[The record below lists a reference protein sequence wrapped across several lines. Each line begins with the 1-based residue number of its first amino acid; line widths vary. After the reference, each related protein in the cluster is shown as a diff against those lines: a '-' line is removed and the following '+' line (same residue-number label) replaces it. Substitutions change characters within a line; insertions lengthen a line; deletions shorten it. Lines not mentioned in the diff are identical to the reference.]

1 MGTASSAL
9 TMAPLVILL
18 LAVAVSCEP
27 DAEPYTLGQ
36 VAAGATAGGVIT
48 GVDYGHGLV
57 SGVGAVG
64 TGRVATVAAAV
75 PAVPVV
81 RTLHPVNT
89 VPVVSTAAVTHT
101 LPYHVYGKRDADPEP
116 YTVGQIAAGAHIANA
131 LADGRPHNVGV
142 ITNAAVHPAV
152 YSVPHYV
159 YGKRE
164 ADPAL
169 VTTYGHVLPYTHSVV
184 TANTGLGHAVA
195 ATPVG
200 LTHSANV
207 GVCTNYVGAVV
218 PC

>member
-48 GVDYGHGLV
+48 GMDYGHGLV
-57 SGVGAVG
+57 SGVGALG

-75 PAVPVV
+75 PVV
-81 RTLHPVNT
+81 R
-89 VPVVSTAAVTHT
+89 TAAVTHT
-101 LPYHVYGKRDADPEP
+101 LPYTVYGKRDADPEP

-142 ITNAAVHPAV
+142 ITNAAVHYPAV

-159 YGKRE
+159 Y
-164 ADPAL
+164 
-169 VTTYGHVLPYTHSVV
+169 
-184 TANTGLGHAVA
+184 
-195 ATPVG
+195 
-200 LTHSANV
+200 
-207 GVCTNYVGAVV
+207 
-218 PC
+218 

>member
-75 PAVPVV
+75 PAVPVL
-81 RTLHPVNT
+81 R
-89 VPVVSTAAVTHT
+89 TAAVTHT

-142 ITNAAVHPAV
+142 ITNAAVHYPAV

-159 YGKRE
+159 Y
-164 ADPAL
+164 
-169 VTTYGHVLPYTHSVV
+169 
-184 TANTGLGHAVA
+184 
-195 ATPVG
+195 
-200 LTHSANV
+200 
-207 GVCTNYVGAVV
+207 
-218 PC
+218 

>member
-75 PAVPVV
+75 PVV
-81 RTLHPVNT
+81 RTVHPVNT
-89 VPVVSTAAVTHT
+89 VPVLSTAAVTHT
-101 LPYHVYGKRDADPEP
+101 LPYHVYGKRA
-116 YTVGQIAAGAHIANA
+116 
-131 LADGRPHNVGV
+131 
-142 ITNAAVHPAV
+142 
-152 YSVPHYV
+152 
-159 YGKRE
+159 
-164 ADPAL
+164 
-169 VTTYGHVLPYTHSVV
+169 
-184 TANTGLGHAVA
+184 
-195 ATPVG
+195 
-200 LTHSANV
+200 
-207 GVCTNYVGAVV
+207 
-218 PC
+218 

>member
-57 SGVGAVG
+57 SGVGA
-64 TGRVATVAAAV
+64 AV

-81 RTLHPVNT
+81 RTVHPVNT

-101 LPYHVYGKRDADPEP
+101 LPYTVYGKRDADPEP

-142 ITNAAVHPAV
+142 
-152 YSVPHYV
+152 
-159 YGKRE
+159 
-164 ADPAL
+164 
-169 VTTYGHVLPYTHSVV
+169 
-184 TANTGLGHAVA
+184 
-195 ATPVG
+195 
-200 LTHSANV
+200 
-207 GVCTNYVGAVV
+207 
-218 PC
+218 

>member
-101 LPYHVYGKRDADPEP
+101 LPYHVYGKRNADPEP

-142 ITNAAVHPAV
+142 ITNAAVHYPAHHLR
-152 YSVPHYV
+152 PC
-159 YGKRE
+159 
-164 ADPAL
+164 PAL
-169 VTTYGHVLPYTHSVV
+169 HPQCGHRKHWPGPCCGCHTRGTHPQRQCGCVHQLC
-184 TANTGLGHAVA
+184 G
-195 ATPVG
+195 
-200 LTHSANV
+200 
-207 GVCTNYVGAVV
+207 CRGALLD
-218 PC
+218 

>member
-1 MGTASSAL
+1 MGTAMAAL
-9 TMAPLVILL
+9 AMATLIVLL

-27 DAEPYTLGQ
+27 DAYTLGQ

-57 SGVGAVG
+57 SGVGALGV
-64 TGRVATVAAAV
+64 GRVATAPAVTYAAV
-75 PAVPVV
+75 P
-81 RTLHPVNT
+81 
-89 VPVVSTAAVTHT
+89 
-101 LPYHVYGKRDADPEP
+101 HVYYGKREADPEP
-116 YTVGQIAAGAHIANA
+116 YTVGQIAHGAHIASA

-142 ITNAAVHPAV
+142 ITNAAIAPVTYTAVAPAV
-152 YSVPHYV
+152 YPYAYH

-164 ADPAL
+164 ADPAV
-169 VTTYGHVLPYTHSVV
+169 VTPYGHVLPYAHSVV
-184 TANTGLGHAVA
+184 SAPTALGHAVA
-195 ATPVG
+195 STPLG

>member
-57 SGVGAVG
+57 SGVGALG

-81 RTLHPVNT
+81 RTVHPVN
-89 VPVVSTAAVTHT
+89 AV
-101 LPYHVYGKRDADPEP
+101 PEP

-142 ITNAAVHPAV
+142 
-152 YSVPHYV
+152 
-159 YGKRE
+159 
-164 ADPAL
+164 
-169 VTTYGHVLPYTHSVV
+169 TT
-184 TANTGLGHAVA
+184 
-195 ATPVG
+195 
-200 LTHSANV
+200 
-207 GVCTNYVGAVV
+207 
-218 PC
+218 

>member
-101 LPYHVYGKRDADPEP
+101 LPYHVYGKR
-116 YTVGQIAAGAHIANA
+116 
-131 LADGRPHNVGV
+131 
-142 ITNAAVHPAV
+142 
-152 YSVPHYV
+152 
-159 YGKRE
+159 E

-169 VTTYGHVLPYTHSVV
+169 LPTYGHVLPYTHSVV